1 MSHPHAHASRAV
13 SENPGWSLLRL
24 SASSRV
30 GLAFVIIGA
39 LWLATLAVIL

>member
-13 SENPGWSLLRL
+13 SENPGWSLLRM

-30 GLAFVIIGA
+30 GLALVIIGA